1 MFLCFAIKRIITDD
15 EQVAKDHLHDI
26 TPSRTYPPG
35 ITTSRLLCQTFTQNA
50 HVCAQVIMRTLARQ
64 LHLTDEDAFARR
76 SEFNAP
82 SGDHLR
88 LTKKSPSPKDSDGH
102 TIGLASHTD
111 FGLVTVLFNWLG
123 GLQIQS
129 LQPENA
135 GQWCFVKPLPG
146 HAIINLGDAMVKYT
160 NGTLKSAKH
169 RVVPAPGLQA
179 TVDRYSVVYFSRP
192 ADQAIMEVLPP
203 FLGEETVQIG
213 GKLGEEGERYTT
225 AEWMVRRLVQMGH

>member
-1 MFLCFAIKRIITDD
+1 M
-15 EQVAKDHLHDI
+15 AKDHLHNI
-26 TPSRTYPPG
+26 TSSRTYPPEM
-35 ITTSRLLCQTFTQNA
+35 TTSQPLCRSFTQNA

-64 LHLTDEDAFARR
+64 LHLEDEDTFARR
-76 SEFNAP
+76 ADFKAP

-88 LTKKSPSPKDSDGH
+88 LTKKSPNPEDNDGH

-146 HAIINLGDAMVKYT
+146 HAIINLGDAMVKFT

-192 ADQAIMEVLPP
+192 ADEAIMEVLPP
-203 FLGEETVQIG
+203 FLGDGTVQIG
-213 GKLGEEGERYTT
+213 GKLGEEGKRYTT
-225 AEWMVRRLVQMGH
+225 REWMVRRLVQMGH